1 MRFRTKTVL
10 GVAIIEMV
18 LLAVLIS
25 SALSV
30 LKDSNET
37 ALANRVK
44 LGSKLLA
51 SAAKEAVLAQ
61 DLATLDSLVKETI
74 ASGQIDSVRILDA
87 NGIVLAQQGDAA
99 ILAHPFHKESQAG
112 QSPDEI
118 FDWSES
124 IKAGGIQYGEVRLSV
139 STAPLR
145 SLLSSAKN
153 WAAGIAGLEMLL
165 VAIFSWLLGTYLAR
179 QLVELRNASARL
191 SAGEFDYRIPV
202 TGSDELADTAS
213 AFNRMAHQL
222 GESHSSLQQENQM
235 RLETMKRLEFALAQT
250 EDRTEQLNAIFS
262 LSPDGFIAF
271 DQNVRIKYANP
282 AFFQMTSFKEN
293 EIIGLDEA
301 NFSEKLAQRCVP
313 TAKFLGIEALKTKLE
328 TSLSA
333 SPESD
338 RNNTERPRQLI
349 ELAAPNKREI
359 EIGIRES
366 DARTVSQI
374 LYFRDV
380 THEKAVDHMKSEFLA
395 TAAHELR
402 TPLSSIYGYAE
413 ILLARQ
419 FPPAEIKQFLGII
432 YDQASQMVLIINEL
446 LDLARIESRQG
457 KDFNYSRLDLGQL
470 LSDVIGSFKLP
481 EQRPPLSWKTE
492 PDCWIRA
499 DKDKLTQ
506 AINNVLSNAIK
517 YSSEETT
524 VSVELVTSDTTEDPA
539 LHYGIRISDQG
550 IGMTPEQLSRV
561 FERFYRADSS
571 GSIPG
576 TGLGMSITKE
586 ILELHGGKVEI
597 KSEPKIGTQVTLWIA
612 ALKDD

>member
-1 MRFRTKTVL
+1 
-10 GVAIIEMV
+10 
-18 LLAVLIS
+18 
-25 SALSV
+25 
-30 LKDSNET
+30 
-37 ALANRVK
+37 
-44 LGSKLLA
+44 
-51 SAAKEAVLAQ
+51 
-61 DLATLDSLVKETI
+61 
-74 ASGQIDSVRILDA
+74 
-87 NGIVLAQQGDAA
+87 
-99 ILAHPFHKESQAG
+99 
-112 QSPDEI
+112 
-118 FDWSES
+118 
-124 IKAGGIQYGEVRLSV
+124 
-139 STAPLR
+139 
-145 SLLSSAKN
+145 
-153 WAAGIAGLEMLL
+153 
-165 VAIFSWLLGTYLAR
+165 
-179 QLVELRNASARL
+179 
-191 SAGEFDYRIPV
+191 
-202 TGSDELADTAS
+202 
-213 AFNRMAHQL
+213 
-222 GESHSSLQQENQM
+222 M

-301 NFSEKLAQRCVP
+301 SFSEKLAQRCVP

-328 TSLSA
+328 NSLA
-333 SPESD
+333 ATLESD

-597 KSEPKIGTQVTLWIA
+597 KSEPKKGTQVTLWLA

>member
-328 TSLSA
+328 NSLA
-333 SPESD
+333 ATPESD

-597 KSEPKIGTQVTLWIA
+597 KSEPKIGTQVTLWLA

>member
-10 GVAIIEMV
+10 GVAIIEIV

-87 NGIVLAQQGDAA
+87 NGIVLAQEGDAT
-99 ILAHPFHKESQAG
+99 ILAHTFHQDSQAG
-112 QSPDEI
+112 QSSDEI

-153 WAAGIAGLEMLL
+153 WAAGIAGLEMVL
-165 VAIFSWLLGTYLAR
+165 VAVFSWLLGTYLAR

-191 SAGEFDYRIPV
+191 SAGDFDYRVPV
-202 TGSDELADTAS
+202 TGSDELADTAA

-222 GESHSSLQQENQM
+222 GESHASLQQENQM

-250 EDRTEQLNAIFS
+250 EDRTEQLNAIFT

-282 AFFQMTSFKEN
+282 AFFQITSFREN

-301 NFSEKLAQRCVP
+301 NFSEKLAQKCVP
-313 TAKFLGIEALKTKLE
+313 TAKFLGIEALKTKLR
-328 TSLSA
+328 TSQS
-333 SPESD
+333 STPEPD
-338 RNNTERPRQLI
+338 RNNAERPRQLI
-349 ELAAPNKREI
+349 ELATPNNREV

-366 DARTVSQI
+366 DARTVSQM

-380 THEKAVDHMKSEFLA
+380 THEMAVDHMKSEFLA

-413 ILLARQ
+413 ILLARN
-419 FPPAEIKQFLGII
+419 FPPAEIKQYLGII
-432 YDQASQMVLIINEL
+432 YDQAGQMVMIINEL

-457 KDFNYSRLDLGQL
+457 KDFNYSRLDLGQC
-470 LSDVIGSFKLP
+470 LSDVIGSFRLP
-481 EQRPPLSWKTE
+481 EQRPPLDWKSE

-517 YSSEETT
+517 YSSKETT
-524 VSVELVTSDTTEDPA
+524 VSVELVKSEITEDSTFY
-539 LHYGIRISDQG
+539 YGVRISDQG
-550 IGMTPEQLSRV
+550 IGMSPEQLSRV

-597 KSEPKIGTQVTLWIA
+597 KSEPDMGTQVTLWLA